1 MNVVPILHYCAVE
14 LCMDVAG
21 LFQTG
26 RSAFFRD
33 YAVFVLGLASL
44 VEGISKTVYNV
55 VFALA

>member
-1 MNVVPILHYCAVE
+1 
-14 LCMDVAG
+14 MDVAG

-44 VEGISKTVYNV
+44 VKGISKTVNDV